1 VTFSTLYGF
10 AFPKGTPK
18 EVIDKFSNAQKK
30 AIEKYSK
37 ELIES
42 YNKID
47 MVPTFLDGPS
57 MVKEYNKQYEIM
69 QSLSAEIA
77 QAGK

>member
-1 VTFSTLYGF
+1 MT
-10 AFPKGTPK
+10 
-18 EVIDKFSNAQKK
+18 QKK

-37 ELIES
+37 ELSES

-57 MVKEYNKQYEIM
+57 TVREYNQQYEIIR
-69 QSLSAEIA
+69 SLSKEIA